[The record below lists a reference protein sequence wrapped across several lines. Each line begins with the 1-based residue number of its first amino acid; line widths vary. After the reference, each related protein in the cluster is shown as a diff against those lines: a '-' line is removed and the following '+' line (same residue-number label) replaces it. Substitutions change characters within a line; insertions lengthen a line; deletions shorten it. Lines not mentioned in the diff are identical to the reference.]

1 MTESTLSP
9 AVQRQL
15 PHKTELAELLGEALE
30 EATRQG
36 ATAAEGSAST
46 SFGLSVK
53 VRHGEVDTLEHMRD
67 RGLAISVYFGQRK
80 GTASSA
86 DFNRASLVET
96 VRAACDIARYTS
108 EDPCAGLADAALMAS
123 DVPDL
128 DLYHPWDVG
137 PEEAL
142 DLARECEAA
151 ALGFDARLTNSE
163 GGEVTTHQGIHVY
176 GNTHGFL
183 DGYPSS
189 QHSISCVV
197 LGGSGESMQRDYWYT
212 TARNPGALQSAS
224 AVGQEAGR
232 RTVERLGARRLST
245 RTVPVLF
252 TPTVARSLFGHFLGA
267 IQGSSLYRKASFLLD
282 SLDTRVFP
290 EWLTIEEQPRLPG
303 ALGSTPF
310 DGEGVATRPRILV
323 EQGVLRGYVLSSYS
337 ARKLGMQTTGNAGGI
352 HNLVVNPGAMSYPQL
367 LRDMHEGLVVT
378 HLMGQGVN
386 PVTGDYSRGAAG
398 FWVEN
403 GELAY
408 PVEEITIAGRLK
420 EMFERIRAVGN
431 DVDIR
436 GNIRTGSV
444 LVEGMT
450 VAGE

>member
-36 ATAAEGSAST
+36 ATAAEGSASS

-151 ALGFDARLTNSE
+151 ALGVDARLTNSE

-212 TARNPGALQSAS
+212 TARDPSALQSAS
-224 AVGQEAGR
+224 VVGQEAGR

-282 SLDTRVFP
+282 SLNTRVFP

-367 LRDMHEGLVVT
+367 LRQMHEGLVVT

>member
-9 AVQRQL
+9 AGQRQL
-15 PHKTELAELLGEALE
+15 PAKSELAELLREALD

-53 VRHGEVDTLEHMRD
+53 VRQGEVDTLEHMRD

-86 DFNRASLVET
+86 DFNRASLLET

-108 EDPCAGLADAALMAS
+108 EDPCAGLAEAALMAS
-123 DVPDL
+123 EVPDL
-128 DLYHPWDVG
+128 NLYHQWDVG
-137 PEEAL
+137 PEAAI

-151 ALGFDARLTNSE
+151 ALGVDPRLTNSE
-163 GGEVTTHQGIHVY
+163 GGEVTTHQGVHVY

-197 LGGSGESMQRDYWYT
+197 LGGVGESMQRDYWYT
-212 TARNPGALQSAS
+212 TARDPSALQSAS

-252 TPTVARSLFGHFLGA
+252 TPMTARSLFGHFLGA

-290 EWLTIEEQPRLPG
+290 DWLTIEEQPRLPG

-352 HNLVVNPGAMSYPQL
+352 HNLVVNPGTMDYPQL
-367 LRDMHEGLVVT
+367 LRDMHQGLVVS

-420 EMFERIRAVGN
+420 EMFERIRAVGR

>member
-1 MTESTLSP
+1 MTESPLSP

-15 PHKTELAELLGEALE
+15 PDKAELTELLREALE
-30 EATRQG
+30 EAGRQG
-36 ATAAEGSAST
+36 AAAAEASAST

-67 RGLAISVYFGQRK
+67 RGLAITVYFGQRK

-86 DFNRASLVET
+86 DFTRSSLVET

-108 EDPCAGLADAALMAS
+108 EDPCAGLADAALMAA

-128 DLYHPWDVG
+128 KLFYRWDVA
-137 PEEAL
+137 PETAI

-151 ALGFDARLTNSE
+151 ALEVDSRLTNSE
-163 GGEVTTHQGIHVY
+163 GAEVSTHQGIHVY

-183 DGYPSS
+183 NGYPSS

-197 LGGSGESMQRDYWYT
+197 LGRVGESMQRDYWYT
-212 TARNPGALQSAS
+212 TARDPAALQAAV

-232 RTVERLGARRLST
+232 RTVQRLGARRLST

-252 TPTVARSLFGHFLGA
+252 TPMVARSLFGHFLGA

-290 EWLTIEEQPRLPG
+290 DWLTIEEQPHLPC
-303 ALGSTPF
+303 ALGSAPF
-310 DGEGVATRPRILV
+310 DGEGVATRSRTLV
-323 EQGVLRGYVLSSYS
+323 EDGVVRGYVLSSYS

-352 HNLVVNPGAMSYPQL
+352 HNLIVHPGTMDYSQL
-367 LRDMHEGLVVT
+367 LQDMHQGLVVT

-398 FWVEN
+398 FWVDN
-403 GELAY
+403 GEVAY
-408 PVEEITIAGRLK
+408 PVEEITIAGRLR
-420 EMFERIRAVGN
+420 EMFEHIRAVGR
-431 DVDIR
+431 DVDVR

-444 LVEGMT
+444 LIEGMT
-450 VAGE
+450 IAGE

>member
-9 AVQRQL
+9 VAPRPL
-15 PHKTELAELLGEALE
+15 PDKAELADLLREALE
-30 EATRQG
+30 EAKRQG
-36 ATAAEGSAST
+36 AAAAEASAST
-46 SFGLSVK
+46 GFGLSVK

-67 RGLAISVYFGQRK
+67 RGLAITVYFGQRK

-86 DFNRASLVET
+86 DFTHASLVET

-108 EDPCAGLADAALMAS
+108 EDPCAGLADAALMAT

-128 DLYHPWDVG
+128 KLFYRWGIG
-137 PEEAL
+137 PEMAI

-151 ALGFDARLTNSE
+151 ALEVDPRLTNSE
-163 GGEVTTHQGIHVY
+163 GAEVSTHQGVHVY

-183 DGYPSS
+183 NGYPSS

-197 LGGSGESMQRDYWYT
+197 LGSIGESMQRDYWYT
-212 TARNPGALQSAS
+212 TARDPTALQAAV

-232 RTVERLGARRLST
+232 RTVQRLGARRLST

-252 TPTVARSLFGHFLGA
+252 TPMAARSLFGHFLGA
-267 IQGSSLYRKASFLLD
+267 IQGSSLYRKATFLLD

-290 EWLTIEEQPRLPG
+290 DWLTIEEQPHLVG
-303 ALGSTPF
+303 ALGSAPF
-310 DGEGVATRPRILV
+310 DGEGVATRPRTLV
-323 EQGVLRGYVLSSYS
+323 EEGVVRGYVLSSYS

-352 HNLVVNPGAMSYPQL
+352 HNLTVHPGTMDYPQL
-367 LRDMHEGLVVT
+367 LQDMHQGLVVT

-386 PVTGDYSRGAAG
+386 PVTGDYSRGATG
-398 FWVEN
+398 FWVDN
-403 GELAY
+403 GEVAY
-408 PVEEITIAGRLK
+408 PVEEITIAGRLR
-420 EMFERIRAVGN
+420 EMFERIRAVGQ

-450 VAGE
+450 IAGE